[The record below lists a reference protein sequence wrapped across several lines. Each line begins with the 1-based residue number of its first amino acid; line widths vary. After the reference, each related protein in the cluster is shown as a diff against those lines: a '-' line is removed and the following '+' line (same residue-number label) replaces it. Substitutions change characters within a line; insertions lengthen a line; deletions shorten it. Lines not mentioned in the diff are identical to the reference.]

1 MSRWVA
7 FIDTVVCLMVSV
19 GCLVVGVGVIVT
31 QRTYA
36 ISVGNTSVTLIDG
49 RWPSVGQILG
59 CLAAAVL
66 SAYFAVKLLYEYR
79 MTRKP

>member
-1 MSRWVA
+1 
-7 FIDTVVCLMVSV
+7 MVSV

-49 RWPSVGQILG
+49 RWPSVGQILER
-59 CLAAAVL
+59 L
-66 SAYFAVKLLYEYR
+66 S
-79 MTRKP
+79 